1 MRGLGAMKTKKQL
14 LRAIRKETK
23 PQKGF
28 GQWVL
33 VLEHRRVSE
42 NVGLL
47 LVEAQLNGKT
57 EWSGS
62 MSVNLPEQKKY
73 GPDGRELPG
82 DWEALAIRQS
92 RYNVFTFEMRG
103 KSILEVAK
111 TFIKRSF
118 EEGKLQDIIPWGK
131 G

>member
-1 MRGLGAMKTKKQL
+1 MMKTKKQL

-28 GQWVL
+28 GQWIL

-47 LVEAQLNGKT
+47 LAEAQLNGKP

-73 GPDGRELPG
+73 GPDGKELQG
-82 DWEALAIRQS
+82 EWDTLTVGQS

-103 KSILEVAK
+103 KSILEVVK
-111 TFIKRSF
+111 GFLKRSL
-118 EEGKLQDIIPWGK
+118 EEGKIQDIIPWGK
-131 G
+131 S